1 MLTHVTCSRPTLA
14 PRLNGARGA
23 CVSSQR
29 SIAEALTSRRA
40 SVLGLLIGIASLLM
54 LARPVHSLLLSL
66 FDAAEAVVRHHAGWG
81 RVVFFLLAA
90 LSAMLAF
97 VSSAVLVPA
106 AIYVWGPV
114 VCFLLL
120 WAGWFLGGL
129 AGYAIG
135 RYLGRPVVEKLVRP
149 RALARYE
156 GWARSGRSLTLM
168 LTVQLAVPSDLAS
181 YVFGLVRCRFSAF
194 VAALALAE
202 MPYALGAVYLGTSF
216 LEQRIVPL
224 LALGIAGVL
233 LSLWAIH
240 RLYRHG
246 FDREVTAVHH
256 QPLKISQG

>member
-1 MLTHVTCSRPTLA
+1 M
-14 PRLNGARGA
+14 RLVR
-23 CVSSQR
+23 SSPGSHR
-29 SIAEALTSRRA
+29 RVIA
-40 SVLGLLIGIASLLM
+40 LGLLLTIAVLLV
-54 LARPVHSLLLSL
+54 LARPAHAWLLSL
-66 FDAAEAVVRHHAGWG
+66 FAQAESAIRQRETWG
-81 RVVFFLLAA
+81 MIVFVLLAA
-90 LSAMLAF
+90 LSAMVAF
-97 VSSAVLVPA
+97 VSSAFLVPV

-135 RYLGRPVVEKLVRP
+135 RYLGRPVVERIVRP
-149 RALARYE
+149 GALARYE

-202 MPYALGAVYLGTSF
+202 VPYALGAVYLGTSF
-216 LEQRIVPL
+216 LERRIVPL

-240 RLYRHG
+240 RLHRHSDLQPKTAPPPAG
-246 FDREVTAVHH
+246 PLPVTMDRH
-256 QPLKISQG
+256 

>member
-1 MLTHVTCSRPTLA
+1 MMLVRSA
-14 PRLNGARGA
+14 PW
-23 CVSSQR
+23 
-29 SIAEALTSRRA
+29 SRRRVIA
-40 SVLGLLIGIASLLM
+40 LGLLLTIAVLLV
-54 LARPVHSLLLSL
+54 LARPAHAWLLSL
-66 FDAAEAVVRHHAGWG
+66 FDAAEAVVRHRPVWG
-81 RVVFFLLAA
+81 MVVFVLLAA

-135 RYLGRPVVEKLVRP
+135 RYLGRPVVEKLVHP
-149 RALARYE
+149 GALARYE
-156 GWARSGRSLTLM
+156 GWARSGRSLALM

-202 MPYALGAVYLGTSF
+202 VPYALGAVYLGTSF
-216 LEQRIVPL
+216 LERRIVPL

-246 FDREVTAVHH
+246 FDREVTVVHH
-256 QPLKISQG
+256 QPVEISQG